1 MTLDEAIKHCL
12 EVAEQNT
19 QGLYD
24 AIALGG
30 QNPTQEEIADC
41 EQCAADHRQLAEW
54 LEDLKMA
61 SFLLGEAINE
71 MYKGTS
77 CNPTY
82 WLSKYGEAAG
92 ELVRRIDYARM

>member
-1 MTLDEAIKHCL
+1 MTLDEAIKHCK
-12 EVAEQNT
+12 EVAIEYKAK
-19 QGLYD
+19 GECFEC
-24 AIALGG
+24 GK
-30 QNPTQEEIADC
+30 EHE
-41 EQCAADHRQLAEW
+41 QLAEW
-54 LEDLKMA
+54 LEDLKTA